1 MKTTVNFSDFVEGFT
16 KLEFRKDQFSYDGL
30 KLIFDYLESFEEDG
44 DEIEFDPVG
53 ICSDFTETTVP
64 EFNSDYGTKF
74 SSIEEIEEYLD
85 QHTSVIGRTEDC
97 IVFENY

>member
-1 MKTTVNFSDFVEGFT
+1 METTVNFSDFVDGFQ
-16 KLEFRKDQFSYDGL
+16 KIGRGDQFSYDGL
-30 KLIFDYLESFEEDG
+30 ITLFNFLENFEEEYG
-44 DEIEFDPVG
+44 EEIEFDPIG
-53 ICSDFTETTVP
+53 ICSEFTETTVP

-85 QHTSVIGRTEDC
+85 QHTFVVGRTKDS